1 MPTLLEGESAPH
13 ADERVPG
20 GLALIGSS
28 LATVGIAAVIAF
40 YLLPVGFGLTGA
52 TLVLAQVAAMLL
64 CAAIV
69 ASSTIA
75 VRRHHRHRAALAAV
89 AETLGWEFRTDIGDR
104 VWGGSID
111 EQIDR
116 GARTA
121 RDHLD
126 ARHAALPFDSIERT
140 FVVGD
145 REGATMHTVRAVRI
159 PLPSEAPRITLR
171 SRRGGGALSVLPRR
185 PTGASRIRLEGDF
198 SDVFEVSVPAG
209 YETDALYVLT
219 PDLMVVLLDQSADLD
234 LEIIDSTLHVYF
246 PAVDLTD
253 DEELRDFLAVIA
265 ALYDR
270 FGRRTML
277 YRDEAAEP
285 LDPASYRRDGD
296 TLADRA
302 RGVDTR
308 VRWWPV
314 LLAVATPLVPMLIA
328 VVWLHFVG

>member
-159 PLPSEAPRITLR
+159 PFLPKRRVSR
-171 SRRGGGALSVLPRR
+171 SDHGAAAAHSACSP
-185 PTGASRIRLEGDF
+185 
-198 SDVFEVSVPAG
+198 DV
-209 YETDALYVLT
+209 
-219 PDLMVVLLDQSADLD
+219 
-234 LEIIDSTLHVYF
+234 
-246 PAVDLTD
+246 
-253 DEELRDFLAVIA
+253 R
-265 ALYDR
+265 
-270 FGRRTML
+270 
-277 YRDEAAEP
+277 
-285 LDPASYRRDGD
+285 
-296 TLADRA
+296 RA
-302 RGVDTR
+302 RPGFDSRATSATSSRFRCRRATR
-308 VRWWPV
+308 RMRSTCSHP
-314 LLAVATPLVPMLIA
+314 T
-328 VVWLHFVG
+328 